1 MRTYLRFLLV
11 PLLFV
16 FSLVAV
22 PVLGASEEQ
31 SPDKPTID
39 FDHPDTLI
47 DPVEGT
53 KNKHF
58 VRRAIL
64 SSMARSTSRFEF
76 ERPYINHLMGFSAIF
91 QRTTFKKYVTGVQAL
106 SLGYITG
113 GGHGFEAG
121 FELASVSNIFAGY
134 RYIYRPETFSLW
146 PFIGAGAGTE
156 VSGIRFSDAPFQDAN
171 YNGTKQMGFATLGFL
186 VPLVDI
192 GIKAEARL
200 NFYGTD
206 RLVLSSGVGV
216 VFFL

>member
-1 MRTYLRFLLV
+1 MRSYLRLFLSPLVLLLV
-11 PLLFV
+11 LGTLPA
-16 FSLVAV
+16 S
-22 PVLGASEEQ
+22 GASLNQ
-31 SPDKPTID
+31 SPDKPSID
-39 FDHPDTLI
+39 FDNPDALI

-106 SLGYITG
+106 SFGYITG

-121 FELASVSNIFAGY
+121 FELASVSNVFAGY
-134 RYIYRPETFSLW
+134 RYIHRPETFSLW
-146 PFIGAGAGTE
+146 PFLGLGAGTE
-156 VSGIRFSDAPFQDAN
+156 VSGVRFSDAPFQDAN